1 MTGWDWCKAVLDPEL
16 VGYYRVDGDKV
27 TFTTKDGKRFV
38 LAVADWADVE
48 HGKKQVAA
56 VMAGKVPPVVEPV
69 ALPTLEDV
77 MVDSD
82 LAAITEH
89 HVAGTYAVQAA
100 MDSAEVPTEGREV
113 WMPETAYNK
122 LVEKAPKKPRAKK
135 SIQKQDV
142 DLQSL

>member
-27 TFTTKDGKRFV
+27 TFTTKEGKRFV
-38 LAVADWADVE
+38 LTVADWADVE

-56 VMAGKVPPVVEPV
+56 VMAGKVPPVVQPV

-77 MVDSD
+77 MVVEPVE
-82 LAAITEH
+82 AVEP
-89 HVAGTYAVQAA
+89 VA
-100 MDSAEVPTEGREV
+100 
-113 WMPETAYNK
+113 
-122 LVEKAPKKPRAKK
+122 VEPLKAPKKPRAKK
-135 SIQKQDV
+135 AIQTQDV